1 MADICIIYATADARS
16 IPPALEAELSDTWS
30 IWWAGKI
37 PSGDYRE
44 HIERELPMAGCVIP
58 IWSSA
63 ARSSRVLHDELEI
76 AKDAGV
82 PILPIRIEN
91 VRPPLGYGVDNILDI
106 LGWQGERGRPEIGEL
121 RARVKKTI
129 DDRRGALSCSD
140 SIGIGGSSKLPIY
153 FFSVSSHETR
163 LNPTEA
169 IKALDI
175 FDAKSILVSAYD
187 LTQQRR
193 TGEMI
198 CRLKRRR
205 KNDSIILLDSGNYE
219 KFRRDDKKWTL
230 KAFHD
235 VLAMELHDL
244 AFCYDDL
251 FPTGSLNQIVKRAVS
266 AVSRDSKHTRAPVLP
281 IAHLPRGR
289 NGEYRV
295 DLAPE
300 LVYKIAQALR
310 PPLIAIPERELG
322 PSLFSRVEAMHNIRK
337 KLRNLNYYQCVH
349 VLGTGNPITIA
360 LLTAA
365 GADSFDGLEW
375 CRYVADVKT
384 STLHHFQHYELFQY
398 QDELAASRI
407 AIDAAVDPKIDY
419 AGKTVFHNLDF
430 YSTWILKL
438 RAAVKD
444 DKRLVEFMTK
454 LLPEGAMEQAKHTL
468 EGVL

>member
-1 MADICIIYATADARS
+1 MADICIIYATADARA
-16 IPPALEAELSDTWS
+16 IPPTLEAELSDAWS

-44 HIERELPMAGCVIP
+44 HIERELPVAGCVIP

-63 ARSSRVLHDELEI
+63 ARESRVLHDELNI
-76 AKDAGV
+76 AKNSGV

-91 VRPPLGYGVDNILDI
+91 VRPPLGFGVDNTLDM
-106 LGWQGERGRPEIGEL
+106 LGWRGERGRPEIGEL
-121 RARVKKTI
+121 RARIKKTI
-129 DDRRGALSCSD
+129 DDRRAALSRSD
-140 SIGIGGSSKLPIY
+140 DIGFGDSSKLPAF
-153 FFSVSSHETR
+153 FFSISSHETR
-163 LNPTEA
+163 LSPNEA
-169 IKALDI
+169 IKALDV
-175 FDAKSILVSAYD
+175 FGAKSILVSAYD
-187 LTQQRR
+187 LAKGRR
-193 TGEMI
+193 TNEMI
-198 CRLKRRR
+198 RRLKRRR
-205 KNDSIILLDSGNYE
+205 ENDSIILLDSGNYE
-219 KFRRDDKKWTL
+219 KFRLDDKKWTL

-235 VLAMELHDL
+235 VVAMELHDL
-244 AFCYDDL
+244 AFCYDEL
-251 FPTGSLNQIVKRAVS
+251 FPKGGINQIVKRVVG
-266 AVSRDSKHTRAPVLP
+266 AVSRDSKHTSAPVLP
-281 IAHLPRGR
+281 IAHLPRVR
-289 NGEYRV
+289 NGEYRI

-300 LVYKIAQALR
+300 LVYRIAQALR
-310 PPLIAIPERELG
+310 PPMIAIPERELG
-322 PSLFSRVEAMHNIRK
+322 PSLFLRVKAMHDIRK
-337 KLRNLNYYQCVH
+337 KLRNLNYYQPVH

-360 LLTAA
+360 LLAAA

-384 STLHHFQHYELFQY
+384 STLHHFQQYELFQY

-407 AIDAAVDPKIDY
+407 TVDAAMDPKIDY

-430 YSTWILKL
+430 YTTWVLKL